1 MSNPA
6 PAMPV
11 VATAAPSPGPVAA
24 LPKPGP
30 AAAAVPLRPEAAP
43 TASKP
48 LPARAA
54 PPVVGLASAAQP
66 QPRPAPKRPIIP
78 SIVIQ
83 VGASPSLPEAKGI
96 LAHVTRKFAGE
107 LDGFRSDVAT
117 VDVDGK
123 PLYRA
128 MISGFSSTSD
138 AKALCGKLKAG
149 GQACFVRD

>member
-6 PAMPV
+6 PAAPV
-11 VATAAPSPGPVAA
+11 VAMAAPSPGPVAA

-30 AAAAVPLRPEAAP
+30 TAATVPLRPELAP
-43 TASKP
+43 TAKP

-54 PPVVGLASAAQP
+54 PPVAALGSAAQP

-107 LDGFRSDVAT
+107 LDGFKSDVAT

-138 AKALCGKLKAG
+138 ARALCGKLKAG